1 MENQTKNNYTPLYV
15 LIIVAIAMLG
25 FNQYQLMATGNSI
38 DSQISA
44 NIIAREQT
52 EQKAVQQAQAQANQ
66 IKAQEIAAQ
75 ILPKGVPEIYGA
87 ELKVTFDKVEDGL
100 NILGALDADLNPKQG
115 GIFFA
120 NLTDNQKQRYLK
132 IGFMIACEYCCGAT
146 SLITKDGQPACG
158 CAHSAAMRGLAKYLL
173 TKHENQYTDEQILD
187 QLAKWKSLFFPQ
199 QTVQKYMQANGLG
212 GAQGLP
218 NMVGGC

>member
-1 MENQTKNNYTPLYV
+1 MNVNNS
-15 LIIVAIAMLG
+15 
-25 FNQYQLMATGNSI
+25 F

-44 NIIAREQT
+44 NIIAKQQT
-52 EQKAVQQAQAQANQ
+52 EQRAAQQAQTQANQ
-66 IKAQEIAAQ
+66 IKAQDIAAQ

-87 ELKVTFDKVEDGL
+87 ELKVSFDEVEEGL

-120 NLTDNQKQRYLK
+120 NLTENQKQRYLK

-173 TKHENQYTDEQILD
+173 TKHEGQYTDEQILD
-187 QLAKWKSLFFPQ
+187 QLAKWKALFFPQ
-199 QTVQKYMQANGLG
+199 QTVAKYMQAKGLSG
-212 GAQGLP
+212 TQGLP
-218 NMVGGC
+218 QMVGGC